1 MEIWKKVKEFENY
14 YVSSNGKVLS
24 LLSEKVL
31 KQNIN
36 GSGYY
41 FVNLYKDKKQF
52 NKMVHKLVFETFN
65 DKNSNRTFVI
75 DHIDNDK
82 LNNKINNLQLIT
94 NRENSTKD
102 KKQLSGNYCI
112 YITKNNNYM
121 VRLRING
128 LKKSLGTYKN
138 LDDAKKVR
146 NNFFNKEIEKLIKN
160 Q

>member
-1 MEIWKKVKEFENY
+1 
-14 YVSSNGKVLS
+14 
-24 LLSEKVL
+24 
-31 KQNIN
+31 
-36 GSGYY
+36 
-41 FVNLYKDKKQF
+41 
-52 NKMVHKLVFETFN
+52 MVHKLVFETFN